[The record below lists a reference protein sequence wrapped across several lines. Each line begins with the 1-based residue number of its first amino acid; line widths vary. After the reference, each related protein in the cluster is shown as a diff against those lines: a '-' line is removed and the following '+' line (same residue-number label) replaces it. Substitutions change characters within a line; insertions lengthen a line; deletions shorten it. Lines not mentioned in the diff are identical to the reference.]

1 MISDI
6 NLQEEIKVLLLRNR
20 LTQGKLCKILKDKYN
35 FKLKPSNFSLKLKN
49 ESICFSELKI
59 ICDILGYEIKIFKK

>member
-1 MISDI
+1 M
-6 NLQEEIKVLLLRNR
+6 
-20 LTQGKLCKILKDKYN
+20 QGKLCKILKYKYN

>member
-20 LTQGKLCKILKDKYN
+20 LTQGKLCKILKYKYN

-49 ESICFSELKI
+49 EPI
-59 ICDILGYEIKIFKK
+59 